1 MPKQDE
7 GRAMR
12 ESMEKALS
20 LDVDCFMDSMNNDSL
35 SVQDRIAVAMCAEA
49 MGGNVRAA
57 QYVRDVMGGFEEKPK
72 VEVKVTAFDK
82 IAKQYQKGASRKPN
96 AKNTRSA

>member
-1 MPKQDE
+1 MAKDE
-7 GRAMR
+7 RKAMR

-20 LDVDCFMDSMNNDSL
+20 LDVDGFMDSMNDDSL

-72 VEVKVTAFDK
+72 VELKVTAFDK
-82 IAKQYQKGASRKPN
+82 IAKQYKQGASRKPD
-96 AKNTRSA
+96 AKDTRSA